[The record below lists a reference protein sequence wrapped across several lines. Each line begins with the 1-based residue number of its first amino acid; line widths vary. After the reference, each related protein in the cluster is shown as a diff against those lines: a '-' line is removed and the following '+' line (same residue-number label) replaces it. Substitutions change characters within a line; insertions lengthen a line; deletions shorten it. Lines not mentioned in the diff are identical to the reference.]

1 MTPVLWPRNQNL
13 FTKPE
18 SSLLHRVRQTM
29 GPSNRMLLGACVML
43 LVALWLSLYLVR
55 PSLDEQWEQWKTKY
69 KKLYKNQNEEELR
82 RRIWEQNMEMI
93 EVHNQEAKQGNHSYT
108 LGMNQFGDR
117 VSVEMPVMKAS
128 NRMLRHILAKISRKM
143 TVLDQELKIQIW
155 EKMNKKL
162 IKYDKI
168 LNQQILNKMTAGI
181 KNDWMPAHVL
191 KEVETTLA
199 ECNAILRAL
208 VLNDIYEQ
216 MDNKSITSRD
226 FILQDI
232 AKTVAQYQR
241 IKVYKSS
248 GKNLPKSIDYRQH
261 SLVTPVRNQ
270 ERVAPAGPLV
280 LLGPLRDSW
289 LGRQVAW

>member
-69 KKLYKNQNEEELR
+69 KKLYKNQ
-82 RRIWEQNMEMI
+82 
-93 EVHNQEAKQGNHSYT
+93 
-108 LGMNQFGDR
+108 

-270 ERVAPAGPLV
+270 VQYSETTSSSHMSLVKLKSLLV
-280 LLGPLRDSW
+280 LHARSVWLLLGL
-289 LGRQVAW
+289 